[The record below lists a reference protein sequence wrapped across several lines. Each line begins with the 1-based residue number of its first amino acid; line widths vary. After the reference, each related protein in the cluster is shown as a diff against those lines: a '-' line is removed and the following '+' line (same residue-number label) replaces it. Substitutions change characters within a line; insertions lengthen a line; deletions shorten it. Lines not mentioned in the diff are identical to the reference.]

1 VVAGLHDA
9 AQDVSQLR
17 LVIKQAQ
24 ERFTLCALLADPQ
37 DVFRRWI
44 QANNQQTTVEKND
57 ARAQAVKDA
66 KCFFAEYSA
75 AARMARRF
83 ALAYRRRVRT
93 EFCCT

>member
-17 LVIKQAQ
+17 FVIKQAQ
-24 ERFTLCALLADPQ
+24 ERFALCALLADPQ
-37 DVFRRWI
+37 NVFRRWV
-44 QANNQQTTVEKND
+44 QANNQQATVEKND

-66 KCFFAEYSA
+66 KRFFVENPA

-83 ALAYRRRVRT
+83 ALA
-93 EFCCT
+93 